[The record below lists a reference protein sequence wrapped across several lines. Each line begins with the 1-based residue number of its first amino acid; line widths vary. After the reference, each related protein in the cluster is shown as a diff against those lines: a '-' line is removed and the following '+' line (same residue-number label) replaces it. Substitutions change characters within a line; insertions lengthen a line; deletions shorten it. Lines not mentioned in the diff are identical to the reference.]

1 MTATVSAKAH
11 TRRVL
16 LTCGGG
22 VGCGQ
27 VVDVLVDEGQL
38 LDDVSAQPPLLQHE
52 ASMLV
57 NGVLSV
63 ATESESAVATNE
75 VLAQV
80 NFGAQLLEGAAALV
94 VVQTH
99 LRRED
104 T

>member
-1 MTATVSAKAH
+1 MTATVSATAH
-11 TRRVL
+11 ARCVL

-38 LDDVSAQPPLLQHE
+38 LDDAGAQSPVLQHE

-57 NGVLSV
+57 NSVLSV
-63 ATESESAVATNE
+63 ATEAESAVAANK